1 MSFSFIALNRV
12 VEDKAARD
20 AAYRAELKRNGKVL
34 LSEARALSD
43 EALLAKLAE
52 FGLALDRE
60 GLRKLVGEFLSA
72 EAIYREVMQEYRP
85 PAGRAKTGEDW
96 VWFAF
101 TLLWE
106 RWFPDIPSLEMF
118 DERMQEG
125 YRLQEQ
131 DAAAACDCWLGVWR
145 DFLKILERSGVRSI
159 AEFDEKLR
167 GTQFVSNWLQDLD
180 IALSNAS
187 ARRPEYH
194 RQRRQWADEFLQ
206 RFGGHDAHLTET
218 MRWALGE
225 ATWGS
230 GERARTESLFEGW
243 LKEDPQWGWGWI
255 AWSDLHWFPC
265 HNPSPDHARA
275 EQLLQR
281 GLAVPGV
288 RDREEL
294 ITRLADL
301 YKKRGRPEE
310 AAALAKHA
318 TTARTTATV
327 LGKNQLRLK
336 TTFDFGAEGLPL
348 DALPQLSAEAR
359 GQHSALIQSVS
370 PRKVGRNEPCPCGS
384 GRKFKHCCGR

>member
-12 VEDKAARD
+12 AENKAAQD
-20 AAYRAELKRNGKVL
+20 ADYRAELKRNGKVL

-60 GLRKLVGEFLSA
+60 KLRKLVGEFLSA
-72 EAIYREVMQEYRP
+72 EAMYREVMKEYRP
-85 PAGRAKTGEDW
+85 TAVRPKTGEDW

-145 DFLKILERSGVRSI
+145 DFLTILERSGVRSI

-167 GTQFVSNWLQDLD
+167 GTQFVSNWMQDLD
-180 IALSNAS
+180 IALSNAA

-194 RQRRQWADEFLQ
+194 RHRGQWAAEFLQ
-206 RFGGHDAHLTET
+206 RFGGYDSHLTET

-230 GERARTESLFEGW
+230 GERARAESLFEAW

-265 HNPSPDHARA
+265 HNSTPDTARA
-275 EQLLQR
+275 EELLR
-281 GLAVPGV
+281 RALAVPGV

-301 YKKRGRPEE
+301 YKETGRSQE
-310 AAALAKHA
+310 AAGLRKHA
-318 TTARTTATV
+318 AEMRTTAAV
-327 LGKNQLRLK
+327 VDENQVRLK
-336 TTFDFGAEGLPL
+336 TTFDIGEEGFPL
-348 DALPQLSAEAR
+348 EALPQLSAEAR
-359 GQHSALIQSVS
+359 RQHSALIQSVS
-370 PRKVGRNEPCPCGS
+370 PRKVGRNEHCPCGS
-384 GRKFKHCCGR
+384 GKKFKHCCGR

>member
-1 MSFSFIALNRV
+1 MSFSFIALNRL

-20 AAYRAELKRNGKVL
+20 PAYRAELKRHGKVL
-34 LSEARALSD
+34 LSEARSLSD

-52 FGLALDRE
+52 FGVALDRE
-60 GLRKLVGEFLSA
+60 RLRKLVGEFLSA
-72 EAIYREVMQEYRP
+72 EAIYREVMKECRP
-85 PAGRAKTGEDW
+85 PAGQPKTGEDW

-125 YRLQEQ
+125 YRLQQQ
-131 DAAAACDCWLGVWR
+131 DDAAACDCWLGVWR
-145 DFLKILERSGVRSI
+145 DFLTIFERSGVRSI

-180 IALSNAS
+180 MALSNA
-187 ARRPEYH
+187 AVRRPEYH
-194 RQRRQWADEFLQ
+194 RQRMHWAEEFLQ
-206 RFGGHDAHLTET
+206 RFGGLDAHLTET

-230 GERARTESLFEGW
+230 GDHARAESLFEAW

-255 AWSDLHWFPC
+255 AWSGLLWFPC
-265 HNPSPDHARA
+265 HNSTPDYARA

-294 ITRLADL
+294 ITRLTDL
-301 YKKRGRPEE
+301 YKETGRSEE
-310 AAALAKHA
+310 AADLQKHA
-318 TTARTTATV
+318 TKTPTTGTV
-327 LGKNQLRLK
+327 VAENQPRLK
-336 TTFDFGAEGLPL
+336 TTFDFGAEGLPSE
-348 DALPQLSAEAR
+348 ALSQLSTEAHR
-359 GQHSALIQSVS
+359 RQSAPIQPVS

-384 GRKFKHCCGR
+384 GKKFKRCCGR